1 MKRQQFLKYVSVL
14 SLTALSGCADYGKKK
29 GGPWLGARAQGPVI
43 DKTGDPIL
51 QGLIQTVGTKFKAQ
65 QFSDPKTGR
74 VLNYSLYTPEHLV
87 RGKKYPLVLFMADAS
102 TPGRSIDAAIT
113 QGYGA
118 LVFAEPDFQSKHP
131 CFVLVPEYSGVTV
144 NDSYERTDE
153 VDMTIRLLESLLKT
167 LPINRRKLFTTGQS
181 MGGMMSMYFMT
192 QFPGLFAAG
201 MFVDCHWDPKTY
213 DKLLDDKFIFFAA
226 GKDGSA
232 GQQIQK
238 ILDLLREDELP
249 YSAAEWSAKLPE
261 DEQNMLAQELFQRGN
276 PINFIVFTSGSVLPS
291 EGGSEHM
298 YSFDYA
304 YKIGAARDWLLNQQL
319 GAPMKY

>member
-1 MKRQQFLKYVSVL
+1 MKRQQFLKYL
-14 SLTALSGCADYGKKK
+14 SLLGLIALAGCADYGKKK
-29 GGPWLGARAQGPVI
+29 DGPRLGAPAQGSVI

-51 QGLIQTVGTKFKAQ
+51 QNLIKTVGSKFKLLE
-65 QFSDPKTGR
+65 FNDPATGKI
-74 VLNYSLYTPEHLV
+74 LNYSLYAPERLV
-87 RGKKYPLVLFMADAS
+87 KGKKYPLVLFMADAS
-102 TPGRSIDAAIT
+102 TPGRAPDAAVT

-118 LVFAEPDFQSKHP
+118 LVFAEPDFQKKHP
-131 CFVLVPEYSGVTV
+131 CFVLVPEYSGVAV

-153 VDMTIRLLESLLKT
+153 VDMTIRLLESLLKK
-167 LPINRRKLFTTGQS
+167 LPLDKRKLYTTGQS

-201 MFVDCHWDPKTY
+201 MFVDCHWNPETY
-213 DKLLDDKFIFFAA
+213 DKLLDDKFIYFAA
-226 GKDGSA
+226 GSENRA

-238 ILDLLREDELP
+238 ILALLREDELP

-261 DEQNMLAQELFQRGN
+261 DEQNMLAQELFNRGN
-276 PINFIVFTSGSVLPS
+276 PINFIIFSSGSVLPP

-304 YKIGAARDWLLNQQL
+304 YKISTARDWLLNQVL
-319 GAPMKY
+319 GAPVRR